1 MAVVEVTVLFFAKAR
16 ELVGASSS
24 TCRLPT
30 SSISVEQLT
39 TALLVNYP
47 ELARL
52 GGAFV
57 ISLNE
62 QYLEGSVSLQQG
74 DELAIIPPISG
85 G

>member
-1 MAVVEVTVLFFAKAR
+1 MAVVEVKVLFFAKAR
-16 ELVGASSS
+16 ELVGCSST

-30 SSISVEQLT
+30 SSITVEQLT

-47 ELARL
+47 ELTGL

-62 QYLEGSVSLQQG
+62 QYLEGSVSLKEG
-74 DELAIIPPISG
+74 DELAVIPPISG